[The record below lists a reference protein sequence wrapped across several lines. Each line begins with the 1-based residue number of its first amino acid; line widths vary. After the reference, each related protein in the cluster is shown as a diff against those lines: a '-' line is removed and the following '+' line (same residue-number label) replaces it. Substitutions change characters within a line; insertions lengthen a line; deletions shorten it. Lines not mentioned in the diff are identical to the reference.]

1 MTVSTLAHPTAPTTN
16 EAEAARLLLL
26 AHNSLS
32 QALRSL
38 RRTDTSPEALR
49 AATGRAARAATM
61 MRRLCEL
68 TAGGAA

>member
-1 MTVSTLAHPTAPTTN
+1 MTASTLAHPTAPTN

-32 QALRSL
+32 QALRSI
-38 RRTDTSPEALR
+38 RRTDTTPEALR

-68 TAGGAA
+68 TGSAA

>member
-1 MTVSTLAHPTAPTTN
+1 MTVSTLAHPTAPTPN

-26 AHNSLS
+26 AHNSLT

-49 AATGRAARAATM
+49 AATGRAARAATL

-68 TAGGAA
+68 TGSAA

>member
-1 MTVSTLAHPTAPTTN
+1 MTASTLAHPTAPTN

-32 QALRSL
+32 QALRSI

-49 AATGRAARAATM
+49 AATGRAETQAEPL
-61 MRRLCEL
+61 RRNGCPRW
-68 TAGGAA
+68 T